1 MQSLQ
6 VQGFLGPATDG
17 SMRGAAVS
25 HPFGGMSARGRYTL
39 MFAAQRDRVIRDDS
53 SFRIGIPKEL
63 TPPKN

>member
-1 MQSLQ
+1 
-6 VQGFLGPATDG
+6 
-17 SMRGAAVS
+17 MRGAAVS